1 MMIQS
6 SIKQLKLSTGE
17 EVICDVLDE
26 QVDSIAVRNCL
37 TLEDRMG
44 SDGQRYFVFR
54 SLMTYQDSPLDVILL
69 MNSKVVALCTP
80 SKDMLQQYAI
90 AVDSMNSYSTVT
102 DDDLQDDMTDEEWFN
117 HMENYSLSDSDTS
130 GLVKH

>member
-1 MMIQS
+1 MMTRS

-17 EVICDVLDE
+17 EVICDVLDNE
-26 QVDSIAVRNCL
+26 PDSIAVRNCL

-69 MNSKVVALCTP
+69 MNNKVVALCTP
-80 SKDMLQQYAI
+80 SKDMLEQYAVAI
-90 AVDSMNSYSTVT
+90 KSMNSFNTGNEEIE
-102 DDDLQDDMTDEEWFN
+102 DDMTDEEWFN
-117 HMENYSLSDSDTS
+117 HMENYSLVDSDTS

>member
-1 MMIQS
+1 MTRS

-17 EVICDVLDE
+17 EVICDVLDNE
-26 QVDSIAVRNCL
+26 PDSIAVRNCL

-69 MNSKVVALCTP
+69 MNNKVVALCTP
-80 SKDMLQQYAI
+80 SKDMLEQYAV
-90 AVDSMNSYSTVT
+90 AVKSMNSFNTGNEEIE
-102 DDDLQDDMTDEEWFN
+102 DDMTDEEWFN
-117 HMENYSLSDSDTS
+117 HMENYSLVDSDTS

>member
-1 MMIQS
+1 MMTRS

-17 EVICDVLDE
+17 EVICDVLDNE
-26 QVDSIAVRNCL
+26 PDSIAVRNCL
-37 TLEDRMG
+37 TLEDRIG

-69 MNSKVVALCTP
+69 MNNKVVALCTP
-80 SKDMLQQYAI
+80 SKDMLKQYAV
-90 AVDSMNSYSTVT
+90 AVKSMNSFNAGNEEIE
-102 DDDLQDDMTDEEWFN
+102 DDMTDEEWFN
-117 HMENYSLSDSDTS
+117 HMENYSLIDSDTS